1 MNYLGSVII
10 DVTRGDEI
18 DTIEIMVAD
27 NIISRGDDTIDG
39 RGLYPGLVWDSAAY
53 LDAVHWNSEGD
64 TIAYL
69 INEGQI
75 LEDTISAYSDPDGD
89 HPAVTW
95 KVQPASIAVLRK
107 HGII

>member
-1 MNYLGSVII
+1 MEYLDSVVV

-27 NIISRGDDTIDG
+27 NILSRGDDTIDG
-39 RGLYPGLVWDSAAY
+39 RGLYPGLVWDCGAY
-53 LDAVHWNSEGD
+53 LDAVHWNAEGE

-75 LEDTISAYSDPDGD
+75 LEDTIEAYSDPDGD

-95 KVQPASIAVLRK
+95 KVRPASIAVLRK